1 MSEKRLLGDQPAAY
15 EAIRLFFQ
23 LSGGGMYL
31 LQGYAGTGK
40 TYMTREVSELV
51 PPKSGRIIVT
61 APTHK
66 AVMVLRKGTWYRNVE
81 FMTTYAALGLRQ
93 VINSD
98 GTVSFKPDHS
108 MGFPADDYTH
118 IIVDEASMTNDEIF
132 DILVPLALEQG
143 KKILFVG
150 DSMQIPPV
158 GQKFAM
164 PFDKEVRK
172 RYGIEVST
180 LNTIIRQEEG
190 SPVIDNA
197 TLIRS
202 RIHAPTQILN
212 SQAVENHLGGVYPIS
227 REKEQPFFQSDILPM
242 YKSPMYERSIDYVKV
257 IGWRNITVDSYNKQ
271 IREFI
276 FGMNLPKIIKGDKLI
291 ADAPIVEA
299 GRTLLNTNEE
309 MEVVDVWINNEDMGE
324 GAIIKYYYCQVRS
337 YSMDKYNEFMIRI
350 IHEDSEEF
358 YKKILSLQAKLAN
371 SYPKGSFQA
380 RSAWIDYYKFIE
392 HWHQVKYS
400 YAITAHK
407 SQGSTYENAYVLKW
421 DIEMNR
427 DVFERNRILYTA
439 CTRPSKNLFIVV

>member
-1 MSEKRLLGDQPAAY
+1 MNKEN
-15 EAIRLFFQ
+15 IR
-23 LSGGGMYL
+23 
-31 LQGYAGTGK
+31 
-40 TYMTREVSELV
+40 
-51 PPKSGRIIVT
+51 
-61 APTHK
+61 
-66 AVMVLRKGTWYRNVE
+66 
-81 FMTTYAALGLRQ
+81 
-93 VINSD
+93 
-98 GTVSFKPDHS
+98 TV
-108 MGFPADDYTH
+108 TH
-118 IIVDEASMTNDEIF
+118 IQS
-132 DILVPLALEQG
+132 
-143 KKILFVG
+143 
-150 DSMQIPPV
+150 
-158 GQKFAM
+158 
-164 PFDKEVRK
+164 
-172 RYGIEVST
+172 
-180 LNTIIRQEEG
+180 
-190 SPVIDNA
+190 
-197 TLIRS
+197 
-202 RIHAPTQILN
+202 QILN

-324 GAIIKYYYCQVRS
+324 GAIIKYYYCQVRA